1 MASLANLTT
10 RLGKFHFA
18 PGRFCTTGKMAGCDT
33 DQGACSG
40 QQWNRKNAPKSGTF
54 GEAQKRDPVLVSC
67 HIRNENRQLH
77 ARRTGADRS
86 RRYGHF
92 PKLIEKAR
100 RKFALR
106 NDTQP
111 FEFGVVQLG
120 RSKSCVKMLTH
131 PLRQMVLIAIWFGK
145 PNSRSANPAV
155 DPSMPLSC
163 PSNDGSNVGLSR
175 KVPWI
180 RARQD

>member
-1 MASLANLTT
+1 
-10 RLGKFHFA
+10 
-18 PGRFCTTGKMAGCDT
+18 MAGCDT

-111 FEFGVVQLG
+111 FEFGVLQLG
-120 RSKSCVKMLTH
+120 RSKSCVQMLTH
-131 PLRQMVLIAIWFGK
+131 PLR
-145 PNSRSANPAV
+145 
-155 DPSMPLSC
+155 
-163 PSNDGSNVGLSR
+163 
-175 KVPWI
+175 
-180 RARQD
+180 